1 MRIGAIGTKVLLL
14 SPSSVS
20 DIAWLGGISSVSYDG
35 EQLKGCVSWDRL
47 E

>member
-20 DIAWLGGISSVSYDG
+20 VKAG
-35 EQLKGCVSWDRL
+35 KGAPFPYRMMGNN
-47 E
+47 